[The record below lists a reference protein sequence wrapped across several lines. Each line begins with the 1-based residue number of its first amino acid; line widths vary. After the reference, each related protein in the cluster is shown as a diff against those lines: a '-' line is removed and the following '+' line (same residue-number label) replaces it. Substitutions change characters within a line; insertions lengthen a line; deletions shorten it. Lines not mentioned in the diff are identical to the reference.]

1 MTTTKCPY
9 CAEEIQAEAVKC
21 KHCGCWLTGDPNVGS
36 AVQTAYGQVATSGPI
51 SSRRLTRSSSDRMIA
66 GVCGGL
72 GQYFGIDATLVRI
85 LFALFAFFS
94 VVVPAM
100 VVYII
105 MIFVVPNDDAPFH

>member
-9 CAEEIQAEAVKC
+9 CAEDIQAEALKC
-21 KHCGCWLTGDPNVGS
+21 KHCGSWLTGDPNYGP
-36 AVQTAYGQVATSGPI
+36 AVQTAIGQGSI
-51 SSRRLTRSSSDRMIA
+51 SSFRLTRSTSDRMIA

-94 VVVPAM
+94 VVVPAFM
-100 VVYII
+100 VYII
-105 MIFVVPNDDAPFH
+105 MIFVVPNGDAHSY